1 MSQVTTKRGFFS
13 IVLKVGNMRNEQIFT
28 IYPYSGG
35 DTILLQSDKRIIRLN
50 LKTGK
55 GIINPKNEQNGA
67 YGHHLYNAIG
77 CEVLNESLISLQG
90 HLWRNAGLMGEY
102 IKYENQELFSV

>member
-1 MSQVTTKRGFFS
+1 MSQVTTKHGFSS
-13 IVLKVGNMRNEQIFT
+13 IVLKVGNMRNEQSFT

-35 DTILLQSDKRIIRLN
+35 DTIFLQSDKRIIRLN

-67 YGHHLYNAIG
+67 YGHHLYNGIG
-77 CEVLNESLISLQG
+77 CEVPNESLVSLQG
-90 HLWRNAGLMGEY
+90 YLWRNAGIQGECL
-102 IKYENQELFSV
+102 KEKQ